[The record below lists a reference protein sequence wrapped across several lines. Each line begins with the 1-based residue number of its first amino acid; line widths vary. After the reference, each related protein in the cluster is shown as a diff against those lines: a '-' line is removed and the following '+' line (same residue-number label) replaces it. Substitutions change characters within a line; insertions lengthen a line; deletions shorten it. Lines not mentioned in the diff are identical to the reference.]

1 MKRSLLTCLLAM
13 LLALFLTACGGSSA
27 STTSAS
33 TDTAAAEADYG
44 YNGEVS
50 DASAAGTGE
59 RKIIRTASLNLETT
73 EFDQATA
80 ALSQLTADCGGWFAS
95 SSVNHRGS
103 GYRYA
108 DYTVRIP
115 VERYSDYL
123 NRAGQTCHLLYQEEY
138 EDDITTSYY
147 DTAGRLKTQQIKL
160 ERLQALLAQAEKME
174 DIITIESAISETEQ
188 QIDDLSG
195 TVQHYD
201 DQVDYATVYISLQE
215 VYKLSNV
222 EETPDSYGSRLG
234 SAFAGGWR
242 DFVDGLEDVTVA
254 LAYGWMWV
262 ILLVVIV
269 VVVVRILGKRR
280 RHKLP
285 PVEKNDSDKQP

>member
-1 MKRSLLTCLLAM
+1 M
-13 LLALFLTACGGSSA
+13 LLALSLTACGGSSA

-33 TDTAAAEADYG
+33 MDTAAAEVDYG
-44 YNGEVS
+44 YDGGVTETSAANGE
-50 DASAAGTGE
+50 E
-59 RKIIRTASLNLETT
+59 RKIILTASLNLETT

-80 ALSQLTADCGGWFAS
+80 ALSQLTTDCGGWFAS
-95 SSVNHRGS
+95 SSVNYRRS

-108 DYTVRIP
+108 DYTVRVP
-115 VERYSDYL
+115 AERYSDYL
-123 NRAGQTCHLLYQEEY
+123 NQAGETCHLLYQEEY
-138 EDDITTSYY
+138 QDDISESYY
-147 DTAGRLKTQQIKL
+147 DATGRLKTQQIKL
-160 ERLQALLAQAEKME
+160 ERLQNLLSQAEKME

-215 VYKLSNV
+215 VYKLSYV

-234 SAFAGGWR
+234 SAFVNGWHS
-242 DFVDGLEDVTVA
+242 FVDGLEEATVA

-262 ILLVVIV
+262 ILLVAIV
-269 VVVVRILGKRR
+269 VVLIRVLRNRR

-285 PVEKNDSDKQP
+285 PAEKKEDDKQP